1 MNSPTSDNTPAA
13 PGVPVDRLQRWR
25 LVLGGEAD
33 ASCGAALGSV
43 REMDEALAA
52 LYEPNGAN
60 GLGRRRGGRGNSAP
74 NVARWLGDIRKYFPS
89 SVVQIMQRDAMQRL
103 NLREM
108 LLQPEMLESAYAD
121 VHLVATLLALSSVI
135 PDSTRDT
142 ARQVV
147 RRVVDELIQQLQE
160 PMRSAVSGALD
171 RSQRTRRPRHTEI
184 DWNRTIRAN

>member
-60 GLGRRRGGRGNSAP
+60 GLGRRRGGRGNS
-74 NVARWLGDIRKYFPS
+74 
-89 SVVQIMQRDAMQRL
+89 
-103 NLREM
+103 
-108 LLQPEMLESAYAD
+108 
-121 VHLVATLLALSSVI
+121 
-135 PDSTRDT
+135 
-142 ARQVV
+142 
-147 RRVVDELIQQLQE
+147 
-160 PMRSAVSGALD
+160 
-171 RSQRTRRPRHTEI
+171 
-184 DWNRTIRAN
+184 